1 MTKSDDISENLR
13 KEENEQ
19 WHRRYEAKIQE
30 AIEKLSGLIEHK
42 EWIEIKETVE
52 TIMETVQNMA
62 FMERTAKNV
71 PIPFKVSQNTF
82 IKKMHPFPQW
92 QKHIF

>member
-62 FMERTAKNV
+62 FMEGYMYAIAVLQEGLVN
-71 PIPFKVSQNTF
+71 
-82 IKKMHPFPQW
+82 IK
-92 QKHIF
+92 